1 MNKVL
6 LRPMSRE
13 RVAYVYTTKVGWKG
27 RCEGPDMVGADWD
40 RAGNKAAT
48 SLCIASQRGNREV
61 VRALVLAG
69 LDG

>member
-1 MNKVL
+1 
-6 LRPMSRE
+6 
-13 RVAYVYTTKVGWKG
+13 
-27 RCEGPDMVGADWD
+27 MVGADWD